1 MNLTTDLHIVMRL
14 KMSEAITLL
23 PLHAYI
29 CLHGVGQDNF
39 AFVIFTKVCDLNHIH
54 CVDTTQNFKS
64 IHHLM
69 L

>member
-14 KMSEAITLL
+14 KMSEAITLF
-23 PLHAYI
+23 PLHACM

-39 AFVIFTKVCDLNHIH
+39 AFLIFTKVSDLNQAN
-54 CVDTTQNFKS
+54 CVDTTHNFKS
-64 IHHLM
+64 VHHLM

>member
-14 KMSEAITLL
+14 KMSETITLF
-23 PLHAYI
+23 PLHGCI

-39 AFVIFTKVCDLNHIH
+39 AFLMFTKVCDLNQILY
-54 CVDTTQNFKS
+54 VDTTQNFKS
-64 IHHLM
+64 LHHLM